1 MAKVALLWFDQD
13 LRIHD
18 HPALQKIADQYDRLI
33 CVYCD
38 EPSLI
43 KNNRY
48 GLPNYSVNRR
58 RFLAESLQALDE
70 GLQRYGQRLII
81 CHQSPV
87 TALAQLINR
96 YQVGAVFRSRS
107 AGCNENNNWQL
118 LQKAVSQVRFEVVD
132 SRTLFD
138 YASLDAMLQHFPKH
152 FKVIG

>member
-58 RFLAESLQALDE
+58 RFLAESLQALD
-70 GLQRYGQRLII
+70 
-81 CHQSPV
+81 
-87 TALAQLINR
+87 
-96 YQVGAVFRSRS
+96 
-107 AGCNENNNWQL
+107 
-118 LQKAVSQVRFEVVD
+118 
-132 SRTLFD
+132 
-138 YASLDAMLQHFPKH
+138 
-152 FKVIG
+152 